1 MRIENLGL
9 GGDVLRKA
17 LIVGINYYTNCKA
30 LHGCVTDACDVKSA
44 LERNADGTINFD
56 VKTMLATNDAD
67 KISKAQLK
75 EKVREL
81 FAGDSDIA
89 LFYYSGHGY
98 IENTGG
104 YLVTS
109 ECSTGDD
116 GLPLTD
122 LMTIANESRA
132 KNKVIILDS
141 CNAGIVGDLAINNAF
156 AQISEGMTIL
166 TACGKEQYAT
176 EKNGHGVFTSLLV
189 DALLGGASNLV
200 GDITPGSI
208 YAHIDQSLGPW
219 EQRPVFKTNVKN
231 FISLRKNVPP
241 ISLQDLKE
249 IIKLFERS
257 SDEFMLDPSFE
268 PTEETYN
275 EDNGVKFKTLQN
287 YVCVNLVR
295 PLGEEHMYYAAIH
308 SKSCKLTALGA
319 HYWNLVKNNRI

>member
-1 MRIENLGL
+1 M
-9 GGDVLRKA
+9 RKA
-17 LIVGINYYTNCKA
+17 LVVGIDYYENCSE
-30 LHGCVTDACDVKSA
+30 LYGCITDACDVKNA

-56 VKTMLATNDAD
+56 VQTLLTKNDSE
-67 KISKAQLK
+67 KVSKFLLK
-75 EKVREL
+75 EKVKAL

-109 ECSTGDD
+109 ECATGDD

-122 LMTIANESRA
+122 LMTIANESKA
-132 KNKVIILDS
+132 KNKVIVLDS
-141 CNAGIVGDLAINNAF
+141 CNAGIAGDVTINNAF
-156 AQISEGMTIL
+156 AQISEGMMIL
-166 TACGKEQYAT
+166 TACGKDQYAT
-176 EKNGHGVFTSLLV
+176 EKNGHGVFTSLFV

-219 EQRPVFKTNVKN
+219 DQRPVFKTNVKN
-231 FISLRKNVPP
+231 FISVRKVLPP
-241 ISLQDLKE
+241 ISLQDLKL
-249 IIKLFERS
+249 ITSLFVNS

-268 PTEETYN
+268 STDSTFN
-275 EDNGVKFKTLQN
+275 EDNNMKFKILQN
-287 YVCVNLVR
+287 YFKVNLVR
-295 PLGEEHMYYAAIH
+295 PVGEEYMYYAAINN
-308 SKSCKLTALGA
+308 KSCKLTVLGI

>member
-1 MRIENLGL
+1 M
-9 GGDVLRKA
+9 RKA
-17 LIVGINYYTNCKA
+17 LVVGVNYYESCSQ
-30 LHGCVTDACDVKSA
+30 LYGCVTDACDVKNA

-56 VKTMLATNDAD
+56 VLTLLATNNLD
-67 KISKAQLK
+67 KVAKPVLK
-75 EKVREL
+75 EKVKAL

-98 IENTGG
+98 VENTGG

-109 ECSTGDD
+109 ECATGDD

-122 LMTIANESRA
+122 LMTIANESKA

-141 CNAGIVGDLAINNAF
+141 CNAGIAGDVAINNAF
-156 AQISEGMTIL
+156 TQISEGMTIL
-166 TACGKEQYAT
+166 TACGRDQYAT
-176 EKNGHGVFTSLLV
+176 EKNGHGVFTALFV

-231 FISLRKNVPP
+231 FISLRKNLPP
-241 ISLQDLKE
+241 ISLQDLKG
-249 IIKLFERS
+249 ITSLFETS

-268 PTEETYN
+268 PTESAFN
-275 EDNGVKFKTLQN
+275 EDNGKKFKVLQN
-287 YVCVNLVR
+287 YVKVNLVR
-295 PLGEEHMYYAAIH
+295 PVGEEHMYYAAINN
-308 SKSCKLTALGA
+308 KCCKLTALGV